1 MGIGYSGTQGCLYG
15 CGGSCTGECR
25 ESNKETLPDVILSDV
40 EALRYF
46 FEKYLFTVENG
57 KPSQRAANRLKE
69 YIDIVQK
76 KKR

>member
-1 MGIGYSGTQGCLYG
+1 M
-15 CGGSCTGECR
+15 
-25 ESNKETLPDVILSDV
+25 ESNKETLPGAKLSDV

-57 KPSQRAANRLKE
+57 KPSQRAANILKE